1 MEEEYLQRLND
12 VKEELEIPDKDFLKI
27 IELAKKRKEKS
38 KIYIS
43 DGTLYEI
50 IVGALTNYDYQDI
63 DGYSDQNSKKEGLL
77 MLLNEAREE
86 FSDEEI
92 YGIFNDL
99 EEIKEEERYKSE
111 YSLPTKRKSLEEIV
125 ERSARSLGL

>member
-12 VKEELEIPDKDFLKI
+12 DKEELEIPDKDILKI